1 MNTAQKSLR
10 DKPVARWS
18 ALIIV
23 SITMFCG
30 YFFTDVMSPL
40 KPLLEKDLGWTSGDY
55 GWFTSAYGWFNVF
68 FFMLFIGGIILDK
81 VGARITGL
89 LASGIMVIGASLKY
103 YAIANTFPEG
113 ATILGHSK
121 QVALAALG
129 FAIFGTG
136 VEIMGI
142 TVSKIIVRW
151 FKGYEMA
158 LAMGLQVAVARI
170 GTLLAMA
177 APLRIVDY
185 FHGNIAAPLAF
196 CLVLLIIGFLSYFVY
211 IVMDKKLE
219 ASMEKVEDGQE
230 SDSEE
235 GFSFKDLKAVFA
247 NRGFWYI
254 AILCVLFYS
263 SVFPFLKYATDFFIN
278 KFGMAPERAGDLP
291 GLLPLGTLFLTP
303 IFGGIYDKVGK
314 GATIMIIGSIL
325 LVLIHG
331 LFAVEGLTNVTLAV
345 ILVLLLGVAL
355 SLVPSAMWPSVAKI
369 IPEKQLGTAFSMIFW
384 VQNWG
389 LMGVPLLIGVVLE
402 KFCITSAPGAE
413 KVTYNYHIPMLI
425 FMGFGVLS
433 VVFAF
438 LLKNADKK
446 KGYGLELPNMK
457 K

>member
-1 MNTAQKSLR
+1 MNTVQKSLR
-10 DKPVARWS
+10 DSAVARWS
-18 ALIIV
+18 ALLIV

-68 FFMLFIGGIILDK
+68 FGMLFIGGIILDK
-81 VGARITGL
+81 FGARIAGL
-89 LASGIMVIGASLKY
+89 LASGLMVVGASIKY
-103 YAIANTFPEG
+103 WAVASEFPEG
-113 ATILGHSK
+113 AMLLGHSK
-121 QVALAALG
+121 QVAFAALG

-142 TVSKIIVRW
+142 TVSKILVRW

-170 GTLLAMA
+170 GTMLAMA
-177 APLRIVDY
+177 APLRIVDH
-185 FHGNIAAPLAF
+185 FGTISSPLAF
-196 CLVLLIIGFLSYFVY
+196 CLVLLIIGFLSYFIY

-219 ASMEKVEDGQE
+219 ASIEVEKDEA
-230 SDSEE
+230 SDE
-235 GFSFKDLKAVFA
+235 GFSFKDLGAIFA

-254 AILCVLFYS
+254 ALLCVLFYS

-278 KFGMAPERAGDLP
+278 KFAMTPEDAGDLP

-303 IFGGIYDKVGK
+303 IFGGIYDKLGK
-314 GATIMIIGSIL
+314 GATMMIIGSVL
-325 LVLIHG
+325 LVFIHG
-331 LFAVEGLTNVTLAV
+331 LFAMEGLTSVPVAITLV
-345 ILVLLLGVAL
+345 VLLGVAL

-389 LMGVPLLIGVVLE
+389 LMGVPLLIGYVLE
-402 KFCITSAPGAE
+402 KYCISSEPGADV
-413 KVTYNYHIPMLI
+413 VTYNYNLPMTI
-425 FMGFGVLS
+425 FMCFGILA
-433 VVFAF
+433 VVFAV
-438 LLKNADKK
+438 LLKNADRK
-446 KGYGLELPNMK
+446 KGYGLELPNDK
-457 K
+457 H